1 MSSGSGS
8 TYGWK
13 PIARRSGRLHERIE
27 QFPKRVPKA
36 VSPGRWQSGVTGAD
50 GARSRI
56 GQRVPAQQSG
66 GWSAKSGPA
75 SAAAYVAASTS
86 KQAAEMNFR
95 PILRILLELR
105 PGS

>member
-1 MSSGSGS
+1 MSSGSGR

-13 PIARRSGRLHERIE
+13 PIARRSGRSHERIE
-27 QFPKRVPKA
+27 QFPKRAPKA
-36 VSPGRWQSGVTGAD
+36 VSPGRWQSGVAGAD
-50 GARSRI
+50 GARWCM

-75 SAAAYVAASTS
+75 SAAAWVIASTS

-105 PGS
+105 PNF